1 MHLVILTWCLD
12 YCYLKNQFIYE
23 RNVLVPF
30 RAGHEEIVQNKSNE
44 ISKFSLLSTKTN
56 SSKICF
62 TFYCQ
67 YWLIL
72 CTYAVYEYYRDA
84 FPSFISHVT
93 IVIKHKLKEPFR
105 KNYSVTFE
113 EIQNKIKP
121 LSQASGISLSC

>member
-1 MHLVILTWCLD
+1 MKFPNLVSYPQKQTQA
-12 YCYLKNQFIYE
+12 KFVSPFI
-23 RNVLVPF
+23 VS
-30 RAGHEEIVQNKSNE
+30 I
-44 ISKFSLLSTKTN
+44 
-56 SSKICF
+56 
-62 TFYCQ
+62 
-67 YWLIL
+67 IL